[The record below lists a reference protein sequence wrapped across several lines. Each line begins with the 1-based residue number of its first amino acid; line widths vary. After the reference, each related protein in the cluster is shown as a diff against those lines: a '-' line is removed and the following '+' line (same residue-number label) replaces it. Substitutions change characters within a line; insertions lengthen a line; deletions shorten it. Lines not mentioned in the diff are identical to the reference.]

1 MFPVLIVAT
10 QLAGYSLVPES
21 PRWLVQNGHNTEALV
36 SLACNDMAASKSHC
50 CVRISLYLFLSAR
63 RCCAPRGMQPMTAL
77 QSWKTSRYCSL
88 ALLLVAAPFRLTTAA
103 ECPQRRAR
111 REAQASGGT
120 WTDLFGNSK
129 AMIVGMGL
137 MIFQPYRTATHSYT
151 LLRACLAL
159 AADHVSCL
167 AFALGEHL

>member
-1 MFPVLIVAT
+1 
-10 QLAGYSLVPES
+10 
-21 PRWLVQNGHNTEALV
+21 
-36 SLACNDMAASKSHC
+36 
-50 CVRISLYLFLSAR
+50 
-63 RCCAPRGMQPMTAL
+63 MTAL
-77 QSWKTSRYCSL
+77 QSWKTSRYYSL
-88 ALLLVAAPFRLTTAA
+88 TLLLVAAPFRLTTAA

-137 MIFQPYRTATHSYT
+137 MIFQPYCTATHSNT

-159 AADHVSCL
+159 AADRVSCL
-167 AFALGEHL
+167 AFALGGHL